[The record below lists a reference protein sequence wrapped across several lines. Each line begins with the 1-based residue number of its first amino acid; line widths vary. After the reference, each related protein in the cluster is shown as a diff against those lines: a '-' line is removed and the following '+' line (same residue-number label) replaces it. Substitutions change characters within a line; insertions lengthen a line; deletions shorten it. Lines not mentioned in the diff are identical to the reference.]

1 MLDQLRAM
9 GVFACVV
16 KQNSFSG
23 AARELGITTSAVSQQ
38 IRSLEQEM
46 DATLLYR
53 STRKLA

>member
-16 KQNSFSG
+16 EKSSFSG

-38 IRSLEQEM
+38 IRSLENEM
-46 DATLLYR
+46 DVILLHR
-53 STRKLA
+53 S

>member
-16 KQNSFSG
+16 EKNSFSG

-38 IRSLEQEM
+38 IRSLEQDMEVI
-46 DATLLYR
+46 LLNR
-53 STRKLA
+53 STR